1 MKAVGYKGRLGC
13 IEILK
18 AKAAIMFDRFCMN
31 KAQQEVES
39 QRKRGRKRQQ
49 WKNKLQYIIAPVILQ
64 LMIEGRRWADRVPL
78 TEHWWT
84 EWNQWLK
91 KHVITYLQIN
101 DLVCGKGEW
110 DLTNR
115 DKDRIADFYPSIT
128 TTNYNH
134 CNYYYYYLF
143 GKTSQSYGSGYI
155 SSQPKI

>member
-64 LMIEGRRWADRVPL
+64 LMIEGRRWAD
-78 TEHWWT
+78 TESLWQNT
-84 EWNQWLK
+84 DELSEFS
-91 KHVITYLQIN
+91 
-101 DLVCGKGEW
+101 D
-110 DLTNR
+110 
-115 DKDRIADFYPSIT
+115 
-128 TTNYNH
+128 
-134 CNYYYYYLF
+134 
-143 GKTSQSYGSGYI
+143 
-155 SSQPKI
+155 